1 MATGNHS
8 GRTLAMLALS
18 LLPAPLWAS
27 LPSDS
32 GYPWATSVHK
42 PAQEEATGQGPQDNR
57 PILRGLLSCLHSL
70 DLTQLAILVPFSTIM
85 GLF

>member
-1 MATGNHS
+1 
-8 GRTLAMLALS
+8 MLALS